1 MTNVHELPDENLR
14 NGTNL
19 TLSARIDALEAETQ
33 QLKALTQARKLSHG
47 ILVVSVM
54 TMNLSGSTQ
63 ALYRMKFSWPS
74 EFLGPSV
81 DQGENIPSCK
91 HTKLKLD
98 PLNQLFLTL
107 VKLCLNLQERDL
119 ACRFGISISLIS
131 RCFSI

>member
-1 MTNVHELPDENLR
+1 MKTKYQKNHCQYLLVSSCLVTNVHELPDENVR

-33 QLKALTQARKLSHG
+33 QLKALTQAKKLSHG

-54 TMNLSGSTQ
+54 TMNLSDSTQ

-81 DQGENIPSCK
+81 DQGEK
-91 HTKLKLD
+91 Y
-98 PLNQLFLTL
+98 
-107 VKLCLNLQERDL
+107 
-119 ACRFGISISLIS
+119 SIM
-131 RCFSI
+131 